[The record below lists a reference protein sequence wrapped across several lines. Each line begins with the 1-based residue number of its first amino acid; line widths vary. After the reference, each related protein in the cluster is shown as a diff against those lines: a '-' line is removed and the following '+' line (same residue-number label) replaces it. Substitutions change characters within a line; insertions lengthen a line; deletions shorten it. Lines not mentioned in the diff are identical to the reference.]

1 MYCKKKNAAV
11 KIFTLMLAFTL
22 SLTLLLTVPVSA
34 EETFA
39 TASTVDELIEKISSG
54 ATSIKITADFEIDKP
69 IYITSKV
76 SIFADEPHTLTRSAN
91 YGGDLFVVGTDAEN
105 NNPVFEFKKSAL
117 VLGTADATETTLTID
132 GNSENMTVEVC
143 GTAIYII
150 NSAVVDMN
158 ADVKIINCKKTNND
172 RTLNLDSDRVSS
184 PTYAGGSAVII
195 GNGAFNMHGGIIENC
210 GVRTSSSDDL
220 SYYGG
225 AIFNN
230 GTFHMYDGVIRNC
243 YAYRGGAVCSYRI
256 VKIFG
261 GTFDS
266 NYAAQ
271 GGAIF
276 LSGTSSTELYIGSP
290 TDADPNTYG
299 IQFLNNYAS
308 TGAGGAIYSYYN
320 SPVVIHGD
328 TLFDG
333 NYSKKNSGGAIYTS
347 GTLSIYN
354 SKFINNEAAY
364 YGGAI
369 YHFYAGDPDA
379 EDVLTVRQ
387 MYVRNTTFDSNVA
400 LRGGA
405 AAFSAS
411 NDNAPGANATFLYC
425 TLTNNTANAVI
436 KENPVLD
443 ADGNPTYD
451 ENGNPIVTKSV
462 SYGQGGALYLTNRSQ
477 VTFSGSTATGNTA
490 GNMGGAVAA
499 NGASTFKVSGSTF
512 DKNTSLGGYGGAVCI
527 YESSTFTSSSG
538 IYKNNLCED
547 GNGGAIYIAGGT
559 TTFSNSLTITG
570 NKGSLGGA
578 IYAKSATITI
588 PKGTIKNNTAVNNG
602 GAFYLTSTVN
612 MTLNN
617 ATLQGNTAYRG
628 GAIHLGTSCTLNS
641 TSTAFTSNSST
652 DHSGAMY
659 LGSGAN
665 ATLDKATFTSNVASG
680 GSGGAIYTDESGT
693 INITN
698 SSFTGNEAATNGGA
712 ILLGAKTAAMNVAA
726 TTFTSNKAL
735 GGNGGALYLYS
746 RTKDD
751 SVVLTGCDFT
761 SNNSTSSGGAMYIA
775 GGTYVVL
782 NDLTANTNHGKY
794 GGIVYITSANS
805 ALKIN
810 GATISGNTATK
821 FPDFYSANASIV
833 ITVDE
838 DSLTDL
844 DSASS
849 TWTDVIKGTYSAINY
864 I

>member
-1 MYCKKKNAAV
+1 MTSFKKSRL
-11 KIFTLMLAFTL
+11 FAFILSVVL
-22 SLTLLLTVPVSA
+22 SLTIVFVPSVSA
-34 EETFA
+34 EESFV
-39 TASTVDELIEKISSG
+39 TANTLNELIGHIGSG
-54 ATSIKITADFEIDKP
+54 AKIIKITADFEIDKP
-69 IYITSKV
+69 VYITSEV
-76 SIFADEPHTLTRSAN
+76 SIFADEPHTLTRNVN

-105 NNPVFEFKKSAL
+105 NNPIFEFKKSTL
-117 VLGTADATETTLTID
+117 TLGKAGTTETTLTID

-143 GTAIYII
+143 GSAVYII
-150 NSAVVDMN
+150 NSAVVDMYD
-158 ADVKIINCKKTNND
+158 DVKITNCVKTQND
-172 RTLNLDSDRVSS
+172 RTVNLDSDRVSS

-195 GNGAFNMHGGIIENC
+195 GNGAFNMRGGIIENC
-210 GVRTSSSDDL
+210 GVRTSSSDSI

-225 AIFNN
+225 AIYNN
-230 GTFHMYDGVIRNC
+230 GTFHMYDGTIRNC
-243 YAYRGGAVCSYRI
+243 SAYRGGAVFNNRI

-261 GTFDS
+261 GTLDS

-276 LSGTSSTELYIGSP
+276 LSGTQTAELYIGST

-299 IQFLNNYAS
+299 IKFLNNYAT
-308 TGAGGAIYSYYN
+308 TGTGGALYSYYN
-320 SPVVIHGD
+320 SPIVIHGD

-347 GTLSIYN
+347 GTLSIYK
-354 SKFINNEAAY
+354 SKFTNNEAAY

-387 MYVRNTTFDSNVA
+387 MYVRDTVFDSNVA

-425 TLTNNTANAVI
+425 TLTNNKANAVI

-451 ENGNPIVTKSV
+451 ENGNPVVTTSV

-477 VTFSGSTATGNTA
+477 VIFSGSTATGNTA

-499 NGASTFKVSGSTF
+499 NGGSTFKVSGSTF

-538 IYKNNLCED
+538 VYKNNLCED

-559 TTFSNSLTITG
+559 TTFTNNLTITG
-570 NKGSLGGA
+570 NKGALGGG

-588 PKGTIKNNTAVNNG
+588 PKGTIKNNTAINNG
-602 GAFYLTSTVN
+602 GAFYLTSSVN
-612 MTLNN
+612 LTLNN
-617 ATLQGNTAYRG
+617 ATLQGNSAYRA
-628 GAIHLGTSCTLNS
+628 GAIHLGSSCTLNS
-641 TSTAFTSNSST
+641 TSTAFTSNTST

-659 LGSGAN
+659 IGSNASAN
-665 ATLDKATFTSNVASG
+665 LDKATFTSNVASNS
-680 GSGGAIYTDESGT
+680 SGGAIYTEESNAV
-693 INITN
+693 NITN
-698 SSFTGNEAATNGGA
+698 SSFTGNEASTNGGA
-712 ILLGAKTAAMNVAA
+712 VLLGSGSVSFNVSN
-726 TTFTSNKAL
+726 TTFDSNKAL
-735 GGNGGALYLYS
+735 TGDGGALYLYS
-746 RTKDD
+746 RKKDD
-751 SVVLTGCDFT
+751 SVVLTDCAFT
-761 SNNSTSSGGAMYIA
+761 ANNSIDSGGAMYIV
-775 GGTYVVL
+775 GGTHVVL
-782 NDLTANTNHGKY
+782 NNLTAKTNKAKY

-810 GATISGNTATK
+810 GATISGNTVTSK
-821 FPDFYSANASIV
+821 YPNFYSANASVV

-844 DSASS
+844 DSATSK
-849 TWTDVIKGTYSAINY
+849 WTDVIKGTYSAINY